1 MPASVE
7 EIREYLEGYD
17 EQKYIVGIE
26 SSYRDNKIHLIVHDP
41 ENGKSIEKHRL
52 KPFLWMKSPDMT
64 IFYGGDRRTL
74 KSKMREYKI
83 KFIPLS
89 TEDENGENVSRLE
102 NGYKFLVQ
110 CRGTYGDLL
119 NFFKEGGMGVYDEE
133 YRSNFLA
140 ISPTEQFLIQT
151 GKRLFKGMEDY
162 NEVHRLSFDLETTG
176 LDPHVCRIFQIG
188 VKDNRGFQH
197 VLSIDGNDDE
207 SLDAR
212 ESEAI
217 VTFFKIINH
226 LKPSIISGYNSEN
239 FDWYFFVVR
248 CEKLGINIE
257 KIAKTLGPIP
267 FYRKKQTLKMGPEME
282 YYEQTHMW
290 GYNIMDVYHA
300 VRRAQAINSS
310 IKQAGLKY
318 ITKYSNAA
326 KPNRVYVQGDKIG
339 KTYADKENDYWLNE
353 ENGEWGII
361 KDNVLPEGTTKLK
374 GCDIIE
380 RYLIDDLWETEKVDD
395 IFNQATYLLSKV
407 LPTSFMRSSTM
418 GTAATWKLLMLGWY
432 YRNGIAIPH
441 TLDNRRFIGGL
452 SRLLEVG
459 YSQNVVKFDFA
470 SLYPSI
476 QLTHDVFTDCDVMGA
491 MRGLLQYNYDYR
503 NKYKE
508 LKNEYAEKGDY
519 EKSAYYDKKQLP
531 LKILNNGMFGSISAP
546 NVFPW
551 GDTDMG
557 EKITCTGRQYLR
569 HMIRFFNSKGF
580 KPLVGDSVTYDT
592 PIYVR
597 YKTDKQYIDI
607 IPICD
612 LFNESSEFLDNEKLR
627 DFEEKQF
634 EVLTRNGWKE
644 IKYVYRHETDKNIH
658 RITTKD
664 RLLNVTE
671 DHSLFQNGIEIKPS
685 SLKRTDKIDIYELPL
700 NNDPT
705 IEINEDV
712 AFLYGFFLGDGSS
725 ICSSRKQKYK
735 SRKTGIVKY
744 NKGKRSDWKI
754 SNTRIELLEK
764 LQQILKNE
772 FSIEGIIKDHTK
784 SSGVYNLVVHN
795 SVFTKTF
802 CKNFYTSYREKKIP
816 MIILNSTKEIKMS
829 FINGVFNSDG
839 YGDTIETCSDIGM
852 KSQVAMSGISLL
864 LKELDIEYKIK
875 TRKDKQNFINF
886 NLKNGN
892 RNNSSF
898 TNKTKKKSD
907 EVWKN
912 EIIINKDKNNYVY
925 DISTEDGTFVCG
937 IGGIIAHNT
946 DGFNFSVP
954 KDVDKYVY
962 TSNGNHRFNKLGKTY
977 KGMDAVVA
985 EYNDKYMKGVMGLD
999 VDEICQATI
1008 NIARKNYADLID
1020 GKVKLVGNSIKSKK
1034 MPTYIAEFIDNGIR
1048 LLLDGDGYGF
1058 VNEYYE
1064 TVEMIYNQ
1072 EIPLSKIANKARVRI
1087 SVEDYK
1093 KKMKTKNKSGGAMA
1107 KQAHMELII
1116 SEGLNV
1122 DLGDTIYYV
1131 NTGTKKSHG
1140 DVQKINRPKKGWN
1153 DNQIQ
1158 MYFSENDDYEEK
1170 KRFLLKNGWEMSWS
1184 DDNWVR
1190 KDSKNKEANTGIPT
1204 DMAYRQSLGESVVA
1218 LNCKLIPNS
1227 VIENDPDATGEY
1239 NIDRYLDAFNKRV
1252 KPLLVCFDPSLR
1264 DDILVSNPS
1273 DRKYYTRQELE
1284 LTSGQPFKE
1293 GDQDK
1298 LDELL
1303 TITDEE
1309 LEFWNKIGVSPTYMF
1324 EDYGIDDE
1332 FSYDI
1337 KTQRTVVQ

>member
-7 EIREYLEGYD
+7 EIRDYLEGYD

-41 ENGKSIEKHRL
+41 ENGKSIEKHKL

-133 YRSNFLA
+133 HRDNFLA

-151 GKRLFKGMEDY
+151 GKRLFKGMEEY

-197 VLSIDGNDDE
+197 VLSIDGDNDDD
-207 SLDAR
+207 LDAR

-248 CEKLGINIE
+248 CQKLGINIE

-361 KDNVLPEGTTKLK
+361 KDNILPEGTTKLK

-508 LKNEYAEKGDY
+508 LKNDYAEKGDY

-580 KPLVGDSVTYDT
+580 KPLVGD
-592 PIYVR
+592 
-597 YKTDKQYIDI
+597 
-607 IPICD
+607 
-612 LFNESSEFLDNEKLR
+612 
-627 DFEEKQF
+627 
-634 EVLTRNGWKE
+634 
-644 IKYVYRHETDKNIH
+644 
-658 RITTKD
+658 
-664 RLLNVTE
+664 
-671 DHSLFQNGIEIKPS
+671 
-685 SLKRTDKIDIYELPL
+685 
-700 NNDPT
+700 
-705 IEINEDV
+705 
-712 AFLYGFFLGDGSS
+712 
-725 ICSSRKQKYK
+725 
-735 SRKTGIVKY
+735 
-744 NKGKRSDWKI
+744 
-754 SNTRIELLEK
+754 
-764 LQQILKNE
+764 
-772 FSIEGIIKDHTK
+772 
-784 SSGVYNLVVHN
+784 
-795 SVFTKTF
+795 
-802 CKNFYTSYREKKIP
+802 
-816 MIILNSTKEIKMS
+816 
-829 FINGVFNSDG
+829 
-839 YGDTIETCSDIGM
+839 
-852 KSQVAMSGISLL
+852 
-864 LKELDIEYKIK
+864 
-875 TRKDKQNFINF
+875 
-886 NLKNGN
+886 
-892 RNNSSF
+892 
-898 TNKTKKKSD
+898 
-907 EVWKN
+907 
-912 EIIINKDKNNYVY
+912 
-925 DISTEDGTFVCG
+925 
-937 IGGIIAHNT
+937 T

-1087 SVEDYK
+1087 SVSEYK
-1093 KKMKTKNKSGGAMA
+1093 KKMKTTNKSGGAMA

-1140 DVQKINRPKKGWN
+1140 DVQKKTHKNPKYTAK
-1153 DNQIQ
+1153 DLQ
-1158 MYFSENDDYEEK
+1158 MQMSFDGKVAKDAILKEE
-1170 KRFLLKNGWEMSWS
+1170 
-1184 DDNWVR
+1184 
-1190 KDSKNKEANTGIPT
+1190 II
-1204 DMAYRQSLGESVVA
+1204 
-1218 LNCKLIPNS
+1218 LNCKLIPNTL
-1227 VIENDPDATGEY
+1227 IENDPNATGEY
-1239 NIDRYLDAFNKRV
+1239 NVDRYLDAFNKRV

-1309 LEFWNKIGVSPTYMF
+1309 LEFWNSIGVSPTYMF
-1324 EDYGIDDE
+1324 EDYGIEDE

>member
-7 EIREYLEGYD
+7 EIRDYLEGYD

-41 ENGKSIEKHRL
+41 ENGKSIEKHKL

-89 TEDENGENVSRLE
+89 TQDENGENVSRLE

-133 YRSNFLA
+133 HRDNFLA

-151 GKRLFKGMEDY
+151 GKRLFKGMEEY

-197 VLSIDGNDDE
+197 VLSIDGDNDDD
-207 SLDAR
+207 LDAR

-248 CEKLGINIE
+248 CQKLGINIE

-361 KDNVLPEGTTKLK
+361 KDNILPEGTTKLK

-508 LKNEYAEKGDY
+508 LKNDYAEKGDY

-580 KPLVGDSVTYDT
+580 KPLVGD
-592 PIYVR
+592 
-597 YKTDKQYIDI
+597 
-607 IPICD
+607 
-612 LFNESSEFLDNEKLR
+612 
-627 DFEEKQF
+627 
-634 EVLTRNGWKE
+634 
-644 IKYVYRHETDKNIH
+644 
-658 RITTKD
+658 
-664 RLLNVTE
+664 
-671 DHSLFQNGIEIKPS
+671 
-685 SLKRTDKIDIYELPL
+685 
-700 NNDPT
+700 
-705 IEINEDV
+705 
-712 AFLYGFFLGDGSS
+712 
-725 ICSSRKQKYK
+725 
-735 SRKTGIVKY
+735 
-744 NKGKRSDWKI
+744 
-754 SNTRIELLEK
+754 
-764 LQQILKNE
+764 
-772 FSIEGIIKDHTK
+772 
-784 SSGVYNLVVHN
+784 
-795 SVFTKTF
+795 
-802 CKNFYTSYREKKIP
+802 
-816 MIILNSTKEIKMS
+816 
-829 FINGVFNSDG
+829 
-839 YGDTIETCSDIGM
+839 
-852 KSQVAMSGISLL
+852 
-864 LKELDIEYKIK
+864 
-875 TRKDKQNFINF
+875 
-886 NLKNGN
+886 
-892 RNNSSF
+892 
-898 TNKTKKKSD
+898 
-907 EVWKN
+907 
-912 EIIINKDKNNYVY
+912 
-925 DISTEDGTFVCG
+925 
-937 IGGIIAHNT
+937 T

-1087 SVEDYK
+1087 SVSEYK
-1093 KKMKTKNKSGGAMA
+1093 KKMNTTNKSGGAMA
-1107 KQAHMELII
+1107 RQAHMELIMN
-1116 SEGLNV
+1116 EKLNV

-1140 DVQKINRPKKGWN
+1140 DVQKKTHKNPKYTAK
-1153 DNQIQ
+1153 DLQ
-1158 MYFSENDDYEEK
+1158 MQMSFDGKVAKDAILKEE
-1170 KRFLLKNGWEMSWS
+1170 
-1184 DDNWVR
+1184 
-1190 KDSKNKEANTGIPT
+1190 II
-1204 DMAYRQSLGESVVA
+1204 
-1218 LNCKLIPNS
+1218 LNCKLIPNTL
-1227 VIENDPDATGEY
+1227 IENDPNATGEY
-1239 NIDRYLDAFNKRV
+1239 NVDRYLDAFNKRV

-1309 LEFWNKIGVSPTYMF
+1309 LEFWNSIGVSPTYMF
-1324 EDYGIDDE
+1324 EDYGIEDE

>member
-7 EIREYLEGYD
+7 EIRDYLEGYD

-41 ENGKSIEKHRL
+41 ENGKSIEKHKL

-133 YRSNFLA
+133 HRNNFLA

-151 GKRLFKGMEDY
+151 GKRLFKGMEEY

-197 VLSIDGNDDE
+197 VLSIDGDNDDD
-207 SLDAR
+207 LDAR

-248 CEKLGINIE
+248 CQKLGINIE

-361 KDNVLPEGTTKLK
+361 KDNILPEGTTKLK

-508 LKNEYAEKGDY
+508 LKNDYAEKGDY

-580 KPLVGDSVTYDT
+580 KPLVGD
-592 PIYVR
+592 
-597 YKTDKQYIDI
+597 
-607 IPICD
+607 
-612 LFNESSEFLDNEKLR
+612 
-627 DFEEKQF
+627 
-634 EVLTRNGWKE
+634 
-644 IKYVYRHETDKNIH
+644 
-658 RITTKD
+658 
-664 RLLNVTE
+664 
-671 DHSLFQNGIEIKPS
+671 
-685 SLKRTDKIDIYELPL
+685 
-700 NNDPT
+700 
-705 IEINEDV
+705 
-712 AFLYGFFLGDGSS
+712 
-725 ICSSRKQKYK
+725 
-735 SRKTGIVKY
+735 
-744 NKGKRSDWKI
+744 
-754 SNTRIELLEK
+754 
-764 LQQILKNE
+764 
-772 FSIEGIIKDHTK
+772 
-784 SSGVYNLVVHN
+784 
-795 SVFTKTF
+795 
-802 CKNFYTSYREKKIP
+802 
-816 MIILNSTKEIKMS
+816 
-829 FINGVFNSDG
+829 
-839 YGDTIETCSDIGM
+839 
-852 KSQVAMSGISLL
+852 
-864 LKELDIEYKIK
+864 
-875 TRKDKQNFINF
+875 
-886 NLKNGN
+886 
-892 RNNSSF
+892 
-898 TNKTKKKSD
+898 
-907 EVWKN
+907 
-912 EIIINKDKNNYVY
+912 
-925 DISTEDGTFVCG
+925 
-937 IGGIIAHNT
+937 T

-1087 SVEDYK
+1087 SVSEYK
-1093 KKMKTKNKSGGAMA
+1093 KKMNTTNKSGGAMA
-1107 KQAHMELII
+1107 RQAHMELIMN
-1116 SEGLNV
+1116 EKLNV

-1140 DVQKINRPKKGWN
+1140 DVQKKTHKNPKYTAK
-1153 DNQIQ
+1153 DLQ
-1158 MYFSENDDYEEK
+1158 MQMSFDGKVAKDAILKEE
-1170 KRFLLKNGWEMSWS
+1170 
-1184 DDNWVR
+1184 
-1190 KDSKNKEANTGIPT
+1190 II
-1204 DMAYRQSLGESVVA
+1204 
-1218 LNCKLIPNS
+1218 LNCKLIPNTL
-1227 VIENDPDATGEY
+1227 IENDPNATGEY
-1239 NIDRYLDAFNKRV
+1239 NVDRYLDAFNKRV

-1309 LEFWNKIGVSPTYMF
+1309 LEFWNSIGVSPTYMF
-1324 EDYGIDDE
+1324 EDYGIEDE

>member
-7 EIREYLEGYD
+7 EIRDYLEGYD

-41 ENGKSIEKHRL
+41 ENGKSIEKHKL

-133 YRSNFLA
+133 HRNNFLA

-151 GKRLFKGMEDY
+151 GKRLFKGMEEY

-197 VLSIDGNDDE
+197 VLSIDGDNDDD
-207 SLDAR
+207 LDAR

-248 CEKLGINIE
+248 CQKLGINIE

-353 ENGEWGII
+353 ENGEWGVI
-361 KDNVLPEGTTKLK
+361 KDNILPKGTTKLK

-508 LKNEYAEKGDY
+508 LKNDYAEKGDY

-580 KPLVGDSVTYDT
+580 KPLVGD
-592 PIYVR
+592 
-597 YKTDKQYIDI
+597 
-607 IPICD
+607 
-612 LFNESSEFLDNEKLR
+612 
-627 DFEEKQF
+627 
-634 EVLTRNGWKE
+634 
-644 IKYVYRHETDKNIH
+644 
-658 RITTKD
+658 
-664 RLLNVTE
+664 
-671 DHSLFQNGIEIKPS
+671 
-685 SLKRTDKIDIYELPL
+685 
-700 NNDPT
+700 
-705 IEINEDV
+705 
-712 AFLYGFFLGDGSS
+712 
-725 ICSSRKQKYK
+725 
-735 SRKTGIVKY
+735 
-744 NKGKRSDWKI
+744 
-754 SNTRIELLEK
+754 
-764 LQQILKNE
+764 
-772 FSIEGIIKDHTK
+772 
-784 SSGVYNLVVHN
+784 
-795 SVFTKTF
+795 
-802 CKNFYTSYREKKIP
+802 
-816 MIILNSTKEIKMS
+816 
-829 FINGVFNSDG
+829 
-839 YGDTIETCSDIGM
+839 
-852 KSQVAMSGISLL
+852 
-864 LKELDIEYKIK
+864 
-875 TRKDKQNFINF
+875 
-886 NLKNGN
+886 
-892 RNNSSF
+892 
-898 TNKTKKKSD
+898 
-907 EVWKN
+907 
-912 EIIINKDKNNYVY
+912 
-925 DISTEDGTFVCG
+925 
-937 IGGIIAHNT
+937 T

-1093 KKMKTKNKSGGAMA
+1093 KKMKTTNKSGGAMA

-1140 DVQKINRPKKGWN
+1140 DVQKINKPKKGWN

-1227 VIENDPDATGEY
+1227 VIENNPDATGEY

-1309 LEFWNKIGVSPTYMF
+1309 LEFWNSIGVSPTYMF
-1324 EDYGIDDE
+1324 EDYGIEDE

>member
-1 MPASVE
+1 MPASVD

-26 SSYRDNKIHLIVHDP
+26 SSYYDNKVHLIIHDP
-41 ENGKSIEKHRL
+41 ENGKRIEKHKLR
-52 KPFLWMKSPDMT
+52 PFLWMKTPDVSKL
-64 IFYGGDRRTL
+64 YGGDRRL
-74 KSKMREYKI
+74 IREKMREYKV
-83 KFIPLS
+83 KFIPLN
-89 TEDENGENVSRLE
+89 TEDENGNNVERLFY
-102 NGYKFLVQ
+102 GYSILVQ

-119 NFFKEGGMGVYDEE
+119 KFFKEGKMGVYDEE
-133 YRSNFLA
+133 HRDNFLA
-140 ISPTEQFLIQT
+140 INPTEQFLIQ
-151 GKRLFKGMEDY
+151 R
-162 NEVHRLSFDLETTG
+162 
-176 LDPHVCRIFQIG
+176 
-188 VKDNRGFQH
+188 FQH
-197 VLSIDGNDDE
+197 VLSIDGDNDDD
-207 SLDAR
+207 LDAR

-217 VTFFKIINH
+217 TTFFKIINH

-239 FDWYFFVVR
+239 FDWYFFVIR
-248 CEKLGINIE
+248 CQKLGINIE
-257 KIAKTLGPIP
+257 KVAKTLGSIP

-326 KPNRVYVQGDKIG
+326 KPNRVYIQGDKIG

-361 KDNVLPEGTTKLK
+361 KDNIQPEGTTKLK
-374 GCDIIE
+374 GCDVVE

-395 IFNQATYLLSKV
+395 IFNQATY
-407 LPTSFMRSSTM
+407 
-418 GTAATWKLLMLGWY
+418 MLGWY

-452 SRLLEVG
+452 SKLLEVG

-508 LKNEYAEKGDY
+508 LKNEYASKGDKV
-519 EKSAYYDKKQLP
+519 KSAYYDKKQLP

-557 EKITCTGRQYLR
+557 EKITCTARQYLR

-580 KPLVGDSVTYDT
+580 RPLVGD
-592 PIYVR
+592 
-597 YKTDKQYIDI
+597 
-607 IPICD
+607 
-612 LFNESSEFLDNEKLR
+612 
-627 DFEEKQF
+627 
-634 EVLTRNGWKE
+634 
-644 IKYVYRHETDKNIH
+644 
-658 RITTKD
+658 
-664 RLLNVTE
+664 
-671 DHSLFQNGIEIKPS
+671 
-685 SLKRTDKIDIYELPL
+685 
-700 NNDPT
+700 
-705 IEINEDV
+705 
-712 AFLYGFFLGDGSS
+712 
-725 ICSSRKQKYK
+725 
-735 SRKTGIVKY
+735 
-744 NKGKRSDWKI
+744 
-754 SNTRIELLEK
+754 
-764 LQQILKNE
+764 
-772 FSIEGIIKDHTK
+772 
-784 SSGVYNLVVHN
+784 
-795 SVFTKTF
+795 
-802 CKNFYTSYREKKIP
+802 
-816 MIILNSTKEIKMS
+816 
-829 FINGVFNSDG
+829 
-839 YGDTIETCSDIGM
+839 
-852 KSQVAMSGISLL
+852 
-864 LKELDIEYKIK
+864 
-875 TRKDKQNFINF
+875 
-886 NLKNGN
+886 
-892 RNNSSF
+892 
-898 TNKTKKKSD
+898 
-907 EVWKN
+907 
-912 EIIINKDKNNYVY
+912 
-925 DISTEDGTFVCG
+925 
-937 IGGIIAHNT
+937 T

-954 KDVDKYVY
+954 NNVERFVY

-1008 NIARKNYADLID
+1008 NLARKNYADLID

-1034 MPTYIAEFIDNGIR
+1034 MPTYIADFIDKGIR

-1140 DVQKINRPKKGWN
+1140 DVQKINKPRDGMIIKYKC
-1153 DNQIQ
+1153 I
-1158 MYFSENDDYEEK
+1158 FLKEK
-1170 KRFLLKNGWEMSWS
+1170 IMK
-1184 DDNWVR
+1184 
-1190 KDSKNKEANTGIPT
+1190 
-1204 DMAYRQSLGESVVA
+1204 
-1218 LNCKLIPNS
+1218 
-1227 VIENDPDATGEY
+1227 
-1239 NIDRYLDAFNKRV
+1239 
-1252 KPLLVCFDPSLR
+1252 
-1264 DDILVSNPS
+1264 
-1273 DRKYYTRQELE
+1273 
-1284 LTSGQPFKE
+1284 
-1293 GDQDK
+1293 
-1298 LDELL
+1298 
-1303 TITDEE
+1303 
-1309 LEFWNKIGVSPTYMF
+1309 
-1324 EDYGIDDE
+1324 
-1332 FSYDI
+1332 
-1337 KTQRTVVQ
+1337 

>member
-7 EIREYLEGYD
+7 EIRDYLEGYD

-41 ENGKSIEKHRL
+41 ENGKSIEKHKL
-52 KPFLWMKSPDMT
+52 KPFIWMKSPDMT

-89 TEDENGENVSRLE
+89 TQDENGENVSRLE

-133 YRSNFLA
+133 HRDNFLA

-151 GKRLFKGMEDY
+151 GKRLFKGMEEY

-197 VLSIDGNDDE
+197 VLSIDGDNDDD
-207 SLDAR
+207 LDAR

-248 CEKLGINIE
+248 CQKLGINIE

-361 KDNVLPEGTTKLK
+361 KDNILPEGTTKLK

-508 LKNEYAEKGDY
+508 LKNDYAEKGDY

-580 KPLVGDSVTYDT
+580 KPLVGD
-592 PIYVR
+592 
-597 YKTDKQYIDI
+597 
-607 IPICD
+607 
-612 LFNESSEFLDNEKLR
+612 
-627 DFEEKQF
+627 
-634 EVLTRNGWKE
+634 
-644 IKYVYRHETDKNIH
+644 
-658 RITTKD
+658 
-664 RLLNVTE
+664 
-671 DHSLFQNGIEIKPS
+671 
-685 SLKRTDKIDIYELPL
+685 
-700 NNDPT
+700 
-705 IEINEDV
+705 
-712 AFLYGFFLGDGSS
+712 
-725 ICSSRKQKYK
+725 
-735 SRKTGIVKY
+735 
-744 NKGKRSDWKI
+744 
-754 SNTRIELLEK
+754 
-764 LQQILKNE
+764 
-772 FSIEGIIKDHTK
+772 
-784 SSGVYNLVVHN
+784 
-795 SVFTKTF
+795 
-802 CKNFYTSYREKKIP
+802 
-816 MIILNSTKEIKMS
+816 
-829 FINGVFNSDG
+829 
-839 YGDTIETCSDIGM
+839 
-852 KSQVAMSGISLL
+852 
-864 LKELDIEYKIK
+864 
-875 TRKDKQNFINF
+875 
-886 NLKNGN
+886 
-892 RNNSSF
+892 
-898 TNKTKKKSD
+898 
-907 EVWKN
+907 
-912 EIIINKDKNNYVY
+912 
-925 DISTEDGTFVCG
+925 
-937 IGGIIAHNT
+937 T

-1087 SVEDYK
+1087 SVSEYK
-1093 KKMKTKNKSGGAMA
+1093 KKMNTTNKSGGAMA
-1107 KQAHMELII
+1107 RQAHMELIMN
-1116 SEGLNV
+1116 EKLNV

-1140 DVQKINRPKKGWN
+1140 DVQKKTHKNPKYTAK
-1153 DNQIQ
+1153 DLQ
-1158 MYFSENDDYEEK
+1158 MQMSFDGKVAKDAILKEE
-1170 KRFLLKNGWEMSWS
+1170 
-1184 DDNWVR
+1184 
-1190 KDSKNKEANTGIPT
+1190 II
-1204 DMAYRQSLGESVVA
+1204 
-1218 LNCKLIPNS
+1218 LNCKLIPNTL
-1227 VIENDPDATGEY
+1227 IENDPNATGEY
-1239 NIDRYLDAFNKRV
+1239 NVDRYLDAFNKRV

-1309 LEFWNKIGVSPTYMF
+1309 LEFWNSIGVSPTYMF
-1324 EDYGIDDE
+1324 EDYGIEDE

>member
-1 MPASVE
+1 MYTKYNNRIIMPASVE
-7 EIREYLEGYD
+7 EIRDYLEGYD

-41 ENGKSIEKHRL
+41 ENGKSIEKHKL
-52 KPFLWMKSPDMT
+52 KPFIWMKSPDMT

-89 TEDENGENVSRLE
+89 TQDENGENVSRLE

-133 YRSNFLA
+133 HRDNFLA

-151 GKRLFKGMEDY
+151 GKRLFKGMEEY

-197 VLSIDGNDDE
+197 VLSIDGDNDDD
-207 SLDAR
+207 LDAR

-248 CEKLGINIE
+248 CQKLGINIE

-361 KDNVLPEGTTKLK
+361 KDNILPEGTTKLK

-508 LKNEYAEKGDY
+508 LKNDYAEKGDY

-580 KPLVGDSVTYDT
+580 KPLVGD
-592 PIYVR
+592 
-597 YKTDKQYIDI
+597 
-607 IPICD
+607 
-612 LFNESSEFLDNEKLR
+612 
-627 DFEEKQF
+627 
-634 EVLTRNGWKE
+634 
-644 IKYVYRHETDKNIH
+644 
-658 RITTKD
+658 
-664 RLLNVTE
+664 
-671 DHSLFQNGIEIKPS
+671 
-685 SLKRTDKIDIYELPL
+685 
-700 NNDPT
+700 
-705 IEINEDV
+705 
-712 AFLYGFFLGDGSS
+712 
-725 ICSSRKQKYK
+725 
-735 SRKTGIVKY
+735 
-744 NKGKRSDWKI
+744 
-754 SNTRIELLEK
+754 
-764 LQQILKNE
+764 
-772 FSIEGIIKDHTK
+772 
-784 SSGVYNLVVHN
+784 
-795 SVFTKTF
+795 
-802 CKNFYTSYREKKIP
+802 
-816 MIILNSTKEIKMS
+816 
-829 FINGVFNSDG
+829 
-839 YGDTIETCSDIGM
+839 
-852 KSQVAMSGISLL
+852 
-864 LKELDIEYKIK
+864 
-875 TRKDKQNFINF
+875 
-886 NLKNGN
+886 
-892 RNNSSF
+892 
-898 TNKTKKKSD
+898 
-907 EVWKN
+907 
-912 EIIINKDKNNYVY
+912 
-925 DISTEDGTFVCG
+925 
-937 IGGIIAHNT
+937 T

-1087 SVEDYK
+1087 SVSEYK
-1093 KKMKTKNKSGGAMA
+1093 KKMNTTNKSGGAMA
-1107 KQAHMELII
+1107 RQAHMELIMN
-1116 SEGLNV
+1116 EKLNV

-1140 DVQKINRPKKGWN
+1140 DVQKKTHKNPKYTAK
-1153 DNQIQ
+1153 DLQ
-1158 MYFSENDDYEEK
+1158 MQMSFDGKVAKDAILKEE
-1170 KRFLLKNGWEMSWS
+1170 
-1184 DDNWVR
+1184 
-1190 KDSKNKEANTGIPT
+1190 II
-1204 DMAYRQSLGESVVA
+1204 
-1218 LNCKLIPNS
+1218 LNCKLIPNNL
-1227 VIENDPDATGEY
+1227 IENDPNATGEY
-1239 NIDRYLDAFNKRV
+1239 NVDRYLDAFNKRV

-1264 DDILVSNPS
+1264 DEILISNPS

-1309 LEFWNKIGVSPTYMF
+1309 LEFWNSIGVSPTYMF
-1324 EDYGIDDE
+1324 EDYGIEDE
-1332 FSYDI
+1332 FSYDV

>member
-7 EIREYLEGYD
+7 EIRDYLEGYD

-41 ENGKSIEKHRL
+41 ENGKSIEKHKL

-133 YRSNFLA
+133 HRDNFLA

-151 GKRLFKGMEDY
+151 GKRLFKGMEEY

-197 VLSIDGNDDE
+197 VLSIDGDNDDD
-207 SLDAR
+207 LDAR

-248 CEKLGINIE
+248 CQKLGINIE

-326 KPNRVYVQGDKIG
+326 KPNRVYVQNDKIG
-339 KTYADKENDYWLNE
+339 KTYADKENDYWFKE
-353 ENGEWGII
+353 EDGSWGLMDTLIEKEKTLLSDKTI
-361 KDNVLPEGTTKLK
+361 DQVLEMGGLIRVS
-374 GCDIIE
+374 GAYIVE

-418 GTAATWKLLMLGWY
+418 DTAATWKLLMLGWY

-452 SRLLEVG
+452 SKLLEVG
-459 YSQNVVKFDFA
+459 FSQNVVKFDFA

-476 QLTHDVFTDCDVMGA
+476 QLTHNVFTDCDVMGA

-508 LKNEYAEKGDY
+508 LKNEYAEKGDK
-519 EKSAYYDKKQLP
+519 EKSEYYDKKQLP

-557 EKITCTGRQYLR
+557 EKITCSARQYLR

-580 KPLVGDSVTYDT
+580 KPLVGD
-592 PIYVR
+592 
-597 YKTDKQYIDI
+597 
-607 IPICD
+607 
-612 LFNESSEFLDNEKLR
+612 
-627 DFEEKQF
+627 
-634 EVLTRNGWKE
+634 
-644 IKYVYRHETDKNIH
+644 
-658 RITTKD
+658 
-664 RLLNVTE
+664 
-671 DHSLFQNGIEIKPS
+671 
-685 SLKRTDKIDIYELPL
+685 
-700 NNDPT
+700 
-705 IEINEDV
+705 
-712 AFLYGFFLGDGSS
+712 
-725 ICSSRKQKYK
+725 
-735 SRKTGIVKY
+735 
-744 NKGKRSDWKI
+744 
-754 SNTRIELLEK
+754 
-764 LQQILKNE
+764 
-772 FSIEGIIKDHTK
+772 
-784 SSGVYNLVVHN
+784 
-795 SVFTKTF
+795 
-802 CKNFYTSYREKKIP
+802 
-816 MIILNSTKEIKMS
+816 
-829 FINGVFNSDG
+829 
-839 YGDTIETCSDIGM
+839 
-852 KSQVAMSGISLL
+852 
-864 LKELDIEYKIK
+864 
-875 TRKDKQNFINF
+875 
-886 NLKNGN
+886 
-892 RNNSSF
+892 
-898 TNKTKKKSD
+898 
-907 EVWKN
+907 
-912 EIIINKDKNNYVY
+912 
-925 DISTEDGTFVCG
+925 
-937 IGGIIAHNT
+937 T

-954 KDVDKYVY
+954 KDVNKYVY

-977 KGMDAVVA
+977 KGMGAVVA

-1008 NIARKNYADLID
+1008 NIGRKNYADLID

-1034 MPTYIAEFIDNGIR
+1034 MPTYIEEFIDTGIR
-1048 LLLDGDGYGF
+1048 MLLDGDGFGF
-1058 VNEYYE
+1058 VQEYYE

-1093 KKMKTKNKSGGAMA
+1093 KKMKTTNKSGGAMA

-1116 SEGLNV
+1116 NEGLNV

-1140 DVQKINRPKKGWN
+1140 DVQKINKPKKGWN
-1153 DNQIQ
+1153 GNQID
-1158 MYFSENDDYEEK
+1158 MFFSKNNDYEDK

-1190 KDSKNKEANTGIPT
+1190 SDAINKEANTGIPT
-1204 DMAYRQSLGESVVA
+1204 DMAYAQSLGESVVT
-1218 LNCKLIPNS
+1218 LNCKHIPNNI
-1227 VIENDPDATGEY
+1227 IENDLDATGEY
-1239 NIDRYLDAFNKRV
+1239 NVDRYLDAFNKRV
-1252 KPLLVCFDPSLR
+1252 NPLLVCFNPLVR
-1264 DDILVSNPS
+1264 DEILISNPS
-1273 DRKYYTRQELE
+1273 DRKYYTKQELE
-1284 LTSGQPFKE
+1284 LTSGQPFKDS
-1293 GDQDK
+1293 DQDK

-1309 LEFWNKIGVSPTYMF
+1309 LEFWNSIDVSPTYMF
-1324 EDYGIDDE
+1324 EDYGIEDE
-1332 FSYDI
+1332 FSYDV
-1337 KTQRTVVQ
+1337 KTQRTIG

>member
-1 MPASVE
+1 MYTKYNNRIIMPASVE

-41 ENGKSIEKHRL
+41 ENGKSIEKHKL

-133 YRSNFLA
+133 HRDNFLA

-151 GKRLFKGMEDY
+151 GKRLFKGMEEY

-197 VLSIDGNDDE
+197 VLSIDGDNDDD
-207 SLDAR
+207 LDAR

-248 CEKLGINIE
+248 CQKLGINIE

-361 KDNVLPEGTTKLK
+361 KDNILPEGTTKLK

-508 LKNEYAEKGDY
+508 LKNDYAEKGDY

-580 KPLVGDSVTYDT
+580 KPLVGD
-592 PIYVR
+592 
-597 YKTDKQYIDI
+597 
-607 IPICD
+607 
-612 LFNESSEFLDNEKLR
+612 
-627 DFEEKQF
+627 
-634 EVLTRNGWKE
+634 
-644 IKYVYRHETDKNIH
+644 
-658 RITTKD
+658 
-664 RLLNVTE
+664 
-671 DHSLFQNGIEIKPS
+671 
-685 SLKRTDKIDIYELPL
+685 
-700 NNDPT
+700 
-705 IEINEDV
+705 
-712 AFLYGFFLGDGSS
+712 
-725 ICSSRKQKYK
+725 
-735 SRKTGIVKY
+735 
-744 NKGKRSDWKI
+744 
-754 SNTRIELLEK
+754 
-764 LQQILKNE
+764 
-772 FSIEGIIKDHTK
+772 
-784 SSGVYNLVVHN
+784 
-795 SVFTKTF
+795 
-802 CKNFYTSYREKKIP
+802 
-816 MIILNSTKEIKMS
+816 
-829 FINGVFNSDG
+829 
-839 YGDTIETCSDIGM
+839 
-852 KSQVAMSGISLL
+852 
-864 LKELDIEYKIK
+864 
-875 TRKDKQNFINF
+875 
-886 NLKNGN
+886 
-892 RNNSSF
+892 
-898 TNKTKKKSD
+898 
-907 EVWKN
+907 
-912 EIIINKDKNNYVY
+912 
-925 DISTEDGTFVCG
+925 
-937 IGGIIAHNT
+937 T

-1087 SVEDYK
+1087 SVSEYK
-1093 KKMKTKNKSGGAMA
+1093 KKMKTTNKSGGAMA
-1107 KQAHMELII
+1107 RQAHMELIMN
-1116 SEGLNV
+1116 EKLNV

-1140 DVQKINRPKKGWN
+1140 DVQKKTHKNPKYTTK
-1153 DNQIQ
+1153 DLQ
-1158 MYFSENDDYEEK
+1158 MQMSFDGKVAKDAILKEE
-1170 KRFLLKNGWEMSWS
+1170 
-1184 DDNWVR
+1184 
-1190 KDSKNKEANTGIPT
+1190 II
-1204 DMAYRQSLGESVVA
+1204 
-1218 LNCKLIPNS
+1218 LNCKLIPNNL
-1227 VIENDPDATGEY
+1227 IENDPNATGEY
-1239 NIDRYLDAFNKRV
+1239 NVDRYLDAFNKRV

-1264 DDILVSNPS
+1264 DEILISNPS

-1309 LEFWNKIGVSPTYMF
+1309 LEFWNSIGVSPTYMF
-1324 EDYGIDDE
+1324 EDYGIEDE
-1332 FSYDI
+1332 FSYDV

>member
-7 EIREYLEGYD
+7 EIRDYLEGYD

-41 ENGKSIEKHRL
+41 ENGKSIEKHKL

-133 YRSNFLA
+133 HRNNFLA

-151 GKRLFKGMEDY
+151 GKRLFKGMEEY

-197 VLSIDGNDDE
+197 VLSIDGDNDDD
-207 SLDAR
+207 LDAR

-248 CEKLGINIE
+248 CQKLGINIE

-353 ENGEWGII
+353 ENGEWGVI
-361 KDNVLPEGTTKLK
+361 KDNILPKGTTKLK

-508 LKNEYAEKGDY
+508 LKNDYAEKGDY

-580 KPLVGDSVTYDT
+580 KPLVGD
-592 PIYVR
+592 
-597 YKTDKQYIDI
+597 
-607 IPICD
+607 
-612 LFNESSEFLDNEKLR
+612 
-627 DFEEKQF
+627 
-634 EVLTRNGWKE
+634 
-644 IKYVYRHETDKNIH
+644 
-658 RITTKD
+658 
-664 RLLNVTE
+664 
-671 DHSLFQNGIEIKPS
+671 
-685 SLKRTDKIDIYELPL
+685 
-700 NNDPT
+700 
-705 IEINEDV
+705 
-712 AFLYGFFLGDGSS
+712 
-725 ICSSRKQKYK
+725 
-735 SRKTGIVKY
+735 
-744 NKGKRSDWKI
+744 
-754 SNTRIELLEK
+754 
-764 LQQILKNE
+764 
-772 FSIEGIIKDHTK
+772 
-784 SSGVYNLVVHN
+784 
-795 SVFTKTF
+795 
-802 CKNFYTSYREKKIP
+802 
-816 MIILNSTKEIKMS
+816 
-829 FINGVFNSDG
+829 
-839 YGDTIETCSDIGM
+839 
-852 KSQVAMSGISLL
+852 
-864 LKELDIEYKIK
+864 
-875 TRKDKQNFINF
+875 
-886 NLKNGN
+886 
-892 RNNSSF
+892 
-898 TNKTKKKSD
+898 
-907 EVWKN
+907 
-912 EIIINKDKNNYVY
+912 
-925 DISTEDGTFVCG
+925 
-937 IGGIIAHNT
+937 T

-1093 KKMKTKNKSGGAMA
+1093 KKMKTTNKSGGAMA

-1140 DVQKINRPKKGWN
+1140 DVQKINKPKKGWN

-1309 LEFWNKIGVSPTYMF
+1309 LEFWNSIGVSPTYMF
-1324 EDYGIDDE
+1324 EDYGIEDE